1 MRRTLK
7 QKKGRR
13 KTRRQRGGGKY
24 QTPSKP
30 PNTPYSR
37 LESKKRLESKPYYSR
52 PYIGNSTFNPST
64 ILNCDAPPPDIIG
77 KIYPI
82 TGHPKLIYKPIAIA
96 TNSFTGSGDRRMNIN
111 NSEILYSY
119 LLSQLVREGNFPHFP
134 LFFGAK
140 QCDTEWRLLYE
151 KADGDGRDWIR
162 SIKMNIKP
170 WVTEHSHDD
179 SVLKSRYI
187 SMILQLGL
195 TVIKTRSLG
204 ISLGD
209 IKPEN
214 FLFIRMNGAT
224 PTNGVYFHYQ
234 YTSAGVIHNIYV
246 QCVGDLWLRTD
257 FGYESTSGGIPYHDQ
272 ILKIV
277 TMFDQDILNSRSA
290 DTNHALL
297 ASSQKFAHNKQVG
310 SETANMD
317 VSTQQ
322 NILAGM
328 QKERNTYS
336 HDNKVYYA
344 LLTIRKNNEALFN
357 ILLQILM
364 NAANDISLLTS
375 LQQELSKMAGS
386 DTIWKSSVL
395 CDPEFTPRSIMNPKP
410 FNLDS
415 PISPMLF
422 TQTGFDAI
430 KGNAIM

>member
-1 MRRTLK
+1 
-7 QKKGRR
+7 
-13 KTRRQRGGGKY
+13 
-24 QTPSKP
+24 
-30 PNTPYSR
+30 
-37 LESKKRLESKPYYSR
+37 
-52 PYIGNSTFNPST
+52 
-64 ILNCDAPPPDIIG
+64 
-77 KIYPI
+77 
-82 TGHPKLIYKPIAIA
+82 
-96 TNSFTGSGDRRMNIN
+96 MNMN

-134 LFFGAK
+134 LFFGAR

-170 WVTEHSHDD
+170 WVTRNLDD
-179 SVLKSRYI
+179 ENVLKGRYI

-195 TVIKTRSLG
+195 TVIKTQTLG

-214 FLFIRMNGAT
+214 FLFITLDNAT
-224 PTNGVYFHYQ
+224 PTNDAYFHYQ
-234 YTSAGVIHNIYV
+234 YTNSGVIHNIYV
-246 QCVGDLWLRTD
+246 RCVGDLWLRTD
-257 FGYESTSGGIPYHDQ
+257 FGYESTSGGISYHDQ

-277 TMFDQDILNSRSA
+277 TMFDADIRYSNPVV
-290 DTNHALL
+290 TNFSFL

-336 HDNKVYYA
+336 HDNKVYHA
-344 LLTIRKNNEALFN
+344 LLNIWENNAALFN
-357 ILLQILM
+357 ILLQILRYATQ
-364 NAANDISLLTS
+364 NISQLTI
-375 LQQELSKMAGS
+375 LQQELSKMAGE

-395 CDPEFTPRSIMNPKP
+395 CDPKLTPRSIMNPKP

-422 TQTGFDAI
+422 TQAGFDAI
-430 KGNAIM
+430 EENAII